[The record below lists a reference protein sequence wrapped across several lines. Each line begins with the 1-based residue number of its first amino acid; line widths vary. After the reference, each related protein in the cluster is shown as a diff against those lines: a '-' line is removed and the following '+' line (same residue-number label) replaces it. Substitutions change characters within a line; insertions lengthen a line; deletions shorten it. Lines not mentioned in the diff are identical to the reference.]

1 MKNKAKVGVLALG
14 RTTFDVPYA
23 QEMLA
28 QAWQTLSGMDIELV
42 GEPVLQFDA
51 ESALQILPA
60 LKQANLESAADPA
73 SDLYRCLPYHRSGA

>member
-42 GEPVLQFDA
+42 GNRYCSLMPNRLC
-51 ESALQILPA
+51 
-60 LKQANLESAADPA
+60 K
-73 SDLYRCLPYHRSGA
+73 YCLHSNRPISICC